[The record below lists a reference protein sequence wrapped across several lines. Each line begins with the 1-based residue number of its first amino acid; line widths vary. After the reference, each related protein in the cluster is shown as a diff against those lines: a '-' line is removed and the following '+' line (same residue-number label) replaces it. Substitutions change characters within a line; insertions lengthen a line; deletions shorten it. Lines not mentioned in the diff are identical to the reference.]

1 MAPRVNG
8 IITAASM
15 YENTDIVLKLL
26 EDPAGA
32 PVLRLSFDGTL
43 DQSVEEKLR
52 SFLYYL

>member
-1 MAPRVNG
+1 MSG

-26 EDPAGA
+26 EDPVGA